1 MALSIFFPFLL
12 ITCFAVLLVNAYSLY
27 PSYQSCSPYQCN
39 QSLIKYPFNE
49 CGITDTILCAT
60 NHTTIKVSSYMSG
73 LCSGNRYR
81 VMGGITESSYATR
94 TIRVVCEENPLDA
107 CQMPEPPYRSSL
119 NQVNCSECRSE
130 GDLCYYSFYSPFYK
144 MEDESCISQ
153 YTFIISNDNS
163 YNNITDENNLLEL
176 LHTGFEI
183 KWNISDECTSCE
195 NSSGICYN
203 PYYYNNFQACIC
215 SDGPHQYNCLD
226 GILLYHEKWQMLS
239 KYKAALGAISGAFVI
254 SIIVFIYRR
263 IRRKRKEREQQEE
276 RDIRR
281 FMDPLDSRPPS
292 VANFLQA
299 GIPNKYSH
307 RQIKRYTNNFAV
319 KLGQG
324 GFGTVFKGDLA
335 NGCIVAIKILDKSKH
350 SQIQF
355 LNEVATI
362 GRIHHL
368 HLVRLLGYC
377 LEGSKRALIY
387 EYMVNGSLE
396 KYIHGDDQN
405 VLNWKQL
412 YSIAM
417 GTARAIAY
425 LHDECRSKILHCD
438 IKPHNVLLDENFSP
452 KVADFG
458 LAKLTDREESHVS
471 LTGARGT
478 PGYVAPEVWSR
489 NYGPITDRSDVY
501 SYGML
506 VMEMVGGRKNFD
518 MKASRSSKFYYP
530 EWAFKQVEMGEF
542 QNLRGDNITDEE
554 DEIVAKK
561 LSMLGLW
568 CIQYNPSHRPSMSK
582 VIQMLE
588 GTVDITMPPQPFSI
602 DTPVQTAASTESSSS
617 I

>member
-1 MALSIFFPFLL
+1 
-12 ITCFAVLLVNAYSLY
+12 
-27 PSYQSCSPYQCN
+27 
-39 QSLIKYPFNE
+39 
-49 CGITDTILCAT
+49 
-60 NHTTIKVSSYMSG
+60 
-73 LCSGNRYR
+73 
-81 VMGGITESSYATR
+81 MGGITESSYATR

-324 GFGTVFKGDLA
+324 GF
-335 NGCIVAIKILDKSKH
+335 
-350 SQIQF
+350 
-355 LNEVATI
+355 
-362 GRIHHL
+362 
-368 HLVRLLGYC
+368 
-377 LEGSKRALIY
+377 
-387 EYMVNGSLE
+387 
-396 KYIHGDDQN
+396 
-405 VLNWKQL
+405 
-412 YSIAM
+412 
-417 GTARAIAY
+417 
-425 LHDECRSKILHCD
+425 
-438 IKPHNVLLDENFSP
+438 
-452 KVADFG
+452 
-458 LAKLTDREESHVS
+458 
-471 LTGARGT
+471 
-478 PGYVAPEVWSR
+478 
-489 NYGPITDRSDVY
+489 
-501 SYGML
+501 
-506 VMEMVGGRKNFD
+506 
-518 MKASRSSKFYYP
+518 

>member
-1 MALSIFFPFLL
+1 MKVVQANTPLSFR
-12 ITCFAVLLVNAYSLY
+12 
-27 PSYQSCSPYQCN
+27 
-39 QSLIKYPFNE
+39 
-49 CGITDTILCAT
+49 
-60 NHTTIKVSSYMSG
+60 TTIATTTSLMKIISWSSCTRDSK
-73 LCSGNRYR
+73 SN
-81 VMGGITESSYATR
+81 GISLMPALPVKTPADYVIILTHLIIIIILRRAFVLTVPTKTTVLTEYFYTTR
-94 TIRVVCEENPLDA
+94 NGRC
-107 CQMPEPPYRSSL
+107 SL
-119 NQVNCSECRSE
+119 NIKQ
-130 GDLCYYSFYSPFYK
+130 
-144 MEDESCISQ
+144 
-153 YTFIISNDNS
+153 
-163 YNNITDENNLLEL
+163 ITTLEL
-176 LHTGFEI
+176 TMDF
-183 KWNISDECTSCE
+183 
-195 NSSGICYN
+195 
-203 PYYYNNFQACIC
+203 F
-215 SDGPHQYNCLD
+215 
-226 GILLYHEKWQMLS
+226 
-239 KYKAALGAISGAFVI
+239 AALGAISGAFII
-254 SIIVFIYRR
+254 SIIIFIYRR
-263 IRRKRKEREQQEE
+263 IRRKRKEREQQEQQ
-276 RDIRR
+276 DIRR

-307 RQIKRYTNNFAV
+307 RQIKRYTNTFAV

-425 LHDECRSKILHCD
+425 LHDECRSKILYCD
-438 IKPHNVLLDENFSP
+438 IKPHNVLLDVNFSP

-518 MKASRSSKFYYP
+518 MKAFRSSKFYYP

-561 LSMLGLW
+561 LS
-568 CIQYNPSHRPSMSK
+568 
-582 VIQMLE
+582 
-588 GTVDITMPPQPFSI
+588 F
-602 DTPVQTAASTESSSS
+602 
-617 I
+617 